1 MLSEVFKKLV
11 PFIIVTI
18 ISIVGF
24 ADSFHSLSRIYPE
37 PLVETYLD
45 SFKYS
50 IMLTLGDFDVEK
62 LDELGWILF
71 LAAALFNLII
81 LLNLVIAIISE
92 VFTELYPTKEPSFFK
107 ERVSLIADMWML
119 VPVLADEADS
129 KLSLLF
135 FATENNAKQ
144 IIEDAEKQKED
155 EEEERKEQQKAKIS
169 EIHQMVLEMKQ
180 KEDDKDDQLGDEE
193 IKSQ

>member
-1 MLSEVFKKLV
+1 M

-18 ISIVGF
+18 ISIAGF

-50 IMLTLGDFDVEK
+50 IMLTLGEFDVEK
-62 LDELGWILF
+62 LDELGWVLF

-92 VFTELYPTKEPSFFK
+92 VFAELYPTKEPSFFK

-119 VPVLADEADS
+119 VPVLADDPNS
-129 KLSLLF
+129 KLCLLF
-135 FATENNAKQ
+135 FATENNAK
-144 IIEDAEKQKED
+144 
-155 EEEERKEQQKAKIS
+155 
-169 EIHQMVLEMKQ
+169 
-180 KEDDKDDQLGDEE
+180 
-193 IKSQ
+193 

>member
-1 MLSEVFKKLV
+1 MLSEVFQKLV

-18 ISIVGF
+18 ISIAGF

-50 IMLTLGDFDVEK
+50 IMLTLGEFDVEK
-62 LDELGWILF
+62 LDELGWVLF

-92 VFTELYPTKEPSFFK
+92 VFAELYPTKEPSFFK

-119 VPVLADEADS
+119 VPVLSDDPHS

-135 FATENNAKQ
+135 FATENNAK
-144 IIEDAEKQKED
+144 
-155 EEEERKEQQKAKIS
+155 
-169 EIHQMVLEMKQ
+169 
-180 KEDDKDDQLGDEE
+180 
-193 IKSQ
+193 

>member
-1 MLSEVFKKLV
+1 MLSEVFQKLV

-18 ISIVGF
+18 ISIAGF

-50 IMLTLGDFDVEK
+50 IMLTLGEFDVEK

-92 VFTELYPTKEPSFFK
+92 VFAELYPTKEPSFFK

-119 VPVLADEADS
+119 VPVLADDHNS

-135 FATENNAKQ
+135 FATENNAK
-144 IIEDAEKQKED
+144 
-155 EEEERKEQQKAKIS
+155 
-169 EIHQMVLEMKQ
+169 
-180 KEDDKDDQLGDEE
+180 
-193 IKSQ
+193 

>member
-11 PFIIVTI
+11 PFMIVTI
-18 ISIVGF
+18 ISIAGF
-24 ADSFHSLSRIYPE
+24 ADTFHSLSRTYPE

-50 IMLTLGDFDVEK
+50 ILLTLGEFDVEK
-62 LDELGWILF
+62 LDYLGWVLF

-92 VFTELYPTKEPSFFK
+92 VFAELYPTKEPSFFK

-119 VPVLADEADS
+119 VPVLFDEPDS
-129 KLSLLF
+129 KISLIF
-135 FATENNAKQ
+135 FATENNAK
-144 IIEDAEKQKED
+144 
-155 EEEERKEQQKAKIS
+155 
-169 EIHQMVLEMKQ
+169 
-180 KEDDKDDQLGDEE
+180 
-193 IKSQ
+193 

>member
-1 MLSEVFKKLV
+1 MLSEVFQKLV

-18 ISIVGF
+18 ISIAGF

-50 IMLTLGDFDVEK
+50 IMLTLGEFDVEK
-62 LDELGWILF
+62 LDELGWVLF

-92 VFTELYPTKEPSFFK
+92 VFAELYPTKEPSFFK

-119 VPVLADEADS
+119 VPVLADDQNS

-135 FATENNAKQ
+135 FATENNAK
-144 IIEDAEKQKED
+144 
-155 EEEERKEQQKAKIS
+155 
-169 EIHQMVLEMKQ
+169 
-180 KEDDKDDQLGDEE
+180 
-193 IKSQ
+193 

>member
-1 MLSEVFKKLV
+1 MLSEVFQKLV

-18 ISIVGF
+18 ISIAGF

-50 IMLTLGDFDVEK
+50 IMLTLGEFDVEK
-62 LDELGWILF
+62 LDELGWVLF

-92 VFTELYPTKEPSFFK
+92 VFAELYPTKEPSFFK

-119 VPVLADEADS
+119 VPVLADDHNS

-135 FATENNAKQ
+135 FATENNAK
-144 IIEDAEKQKED
+144 
-155 EEEERKEQQKAKIS
+155 
-169 EIHQMVLEMKQ
+169 
-180 KEDDKDDQLGDEE
+180 
-193 IKSQ
+193 

>member
-1 MLSEVFKKLV
+1 MLSEVFQKLV

-18 ISIVGF
+18 ISIAGF

-50 IMLTLGDFDVEK
+50 IMLTLGEFDVEK
-62 LDELGWILF
+62 LDELGWVLF

-92 VFTELYPTKEPSFFK
+92 VFAELYPTKEPSFFK

-119 VPVLADEADS
+119 VPVLSDDANS

-135 FATENNAKQ
+135 FATENNAK
-144 IIEDAEKQKED
+144 
-155 EEEERKEQQKAKIS
+155 
-169 EIHQMVLEMKQ
+169 
-180 KEDDKDDQLGDEE
+180 
-193 IKSQ
+193 

>member
-135 FATENNAKQ
+135 FATENNAK
-144 IIEDAEKQKED
+144 
-155 EEEERKEQQKAKIS
+155 
-169 EIHQMVLEMKQ
+169 
-180 KEDDKDDQLGDEE
+180 
-193 IKSQ
+193 